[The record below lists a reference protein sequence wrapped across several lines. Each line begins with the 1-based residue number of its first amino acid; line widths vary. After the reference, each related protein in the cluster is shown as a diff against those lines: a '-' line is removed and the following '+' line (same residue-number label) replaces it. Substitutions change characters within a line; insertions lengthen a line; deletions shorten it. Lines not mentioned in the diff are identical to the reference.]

1 MKKIITI
8 SFFILFSMAVQA
20 QGLDISTQSQYA
32 AMRDSAKS
40 VAVEME
46 EIDTDIADFISETY
60 QIPGYALYD
69 KYWDTENLCSR
80 PLNIPFEG
88 NPLRIILVQSNNNP
102 FLFPCMGELKTVYGE
117 MKGIFHPGVDL
128 TLKSGAPVKTCFDGV
143 VRMAKIYG
151 DYGRVVV
158 VRHYNGLETV
168 YAHLSR
174 IMVKP
179 GQILRAG
186 DVLGVSG
193 KSGKSGEEILHFE
206 TRFMNE
212 SFNPDLFIDFDEM
225 DLKDNTLILNEG
237 DLEKKVVEKQE
248 KPKTI
253 PMTGNKQPVDEVDS
267 AVQYHIVKAGETM
280 YRISVQYKVP
290 LNRLLQMNNMTE
302 NNATI
307 SVGQK
312 IRVR

>member
-1 MKKIITI
+1 MKKIFTV
-8 SFFILFSMAVQA
+8 SILLLSLVLVRA
-20 QGLDISTQSQYA
+20 QGFDISEQSQYA
-32 AMRDSAKS
+32 AMRDSVNLS
-40 VAVEME
+40 ENEIVEVE
-46 EIDTDIADFISETY
+46 DANFISETY

-69 KYWDTENLCSR
+69 KYWDTENICSR
-80 PLNIPFEG
+80 KLTIPFEG

>member
-1 MKKIITI
+1 MKKIFTV
-8 SFFILFSMAVQA
+8 SILLLSLVLVRA
-20 QGLDISTQSQYA
+20 QGFDISEQSQYA
-32 AMRDSAKS
+32 AMRDSVNLS
-40 VAVEME
+40 ENEIVEVE
-46 EIDTDIADFISETY
+46 DANFISETY

-69 KYWDTENLCSR
+69 KYWDTENICSR
-80 PLNIPFEG
+80 KLTIPFEG

-102 FLFPCMGELKTVYGE
+102 FLFPCMGELKTAYGE

>member
-1 MKKIITI
+1 MKKIFTV
-8 SFFILFSMAVQA
+8 SILLLSIVLVRA
-20 QGLDISTQSQYA
+20 QGLDISVQSQYA
-32 AMRDSAKS
+32 ALRDSANVS
-40 VAVEME
+40 ENEIVEVE
-46 EIDTDIADFISETY
+46 DADFISETY

-69 KYWDTENLCSR
+69 KYWDTENICSR
-80 PLNIPFEG
+80 KLNIPFEG

-102 FLFPCMGELKTVYGE
+102 FLFPCMGDLKTAYGE

-168 YAHLSR
+168 YAHLDR
-174 IMVKP
+174 LMVKP
-179 GQILRAG
+179 GQVLRAG
-186 DVLGVSG
+186 DVIGVSG
-193 KSGKSGEEILHFE
+193 KSKKSGEEILHFE

-212 SFNPDLFIDFDEM
+212 SFDPALFVDFDEM
-225 DLKDNTLILNEG
+225 DLKDNTLMLTES
-237 DLEKKVVEKQE
+237 DLEKQVVEKVE
-248 KPKTI
+248 KTVSVPQ
-253 PMTGNKQPVDEVDS
+253 NDQRQNVNESNS
-267 AVQYHIVKAGETM
+267 ADAAYHIVKAGETM
-280 YRISVQYKVP
+280 YRISVQYNVP

>member
-8 SFFILFSMAVQA
+8 SFFILLSMAVQA

-46 EIDTDIADFISETY
+46 EIDTDNADFISETY

-117 MKGIFHPGVDL
+117 MKGYCQPGVEL

>member
-8 SFFILFSMAVQA
+8 SFFILLSMAVQA

-40 VAVEME
+40 VAGEME
-46 EIDTDIADFISETY
+46 EIDTENADFISETY

-102 FLFPCMGELKTVYGE
+102 FLFPCMGELKTSYGE
-117 MKGIFHPGVDL
+117 MKGSFHPGVDL
-128 TLKSGAPVKTCFDGV
+128 MLKAGAPVKTCFDGV

-186 DVLGVSG
+186 DVVGVSG
-193 KSGKSGEEILHFE
+193 KSRKSGEEILHFE

-280 YRISVQYKVP
+280 YRISVQYNVP

>member
-1 MKKIITI
+1 MKKIFTI
-8 SFFILFSMAVQA
+8 SLLILLSIVVQA
-20 QGLDISTQSQYA
+20 QGLDISIQSQYA
-32 AMRDSAKS
+32 AMRDSMKS
-40 VAVEME
+40 IASEME
-46 EIDTDIADFISETY
+46 EIDAVDANFISETY
-60 QIPGYALYD
+60 QIPGYALYN
-69 KYWDTENLCSR
+69 KYWDTENICSR

-102 FLFPCMGELKTVYGE
+102 FLFPCMGELKTMYGE
-117 MKGIFHPGVDL
+117 MKGFFHPGVDL
-128 TLKSGAPVKTCFDGV
+128 ILKAGAPVKTCFDGV
-143 VRMAKIYG
+143 VRMAKIFG

-179 GQILRAG
+179 GQILQAG
-186 DVLGVSG
+186 DVVGVSG
-193 KSGKSGEEILHFE
+193 KSIKTGEEILHFE

-237 DLEKKVVEKQE
+237 DLEKKVEEKQE

-253 PMTGNKQPVDEVDS
+253 PMTGNKQSVDEVDS
-267 AVQYHIVKAGETM
+267 SVQYHIVKAGETM
-280 YRISVQYKVP
+280 YRISVQYNIP
-290 LNRLLQMNNMTE
+290 LNQLLKLNNMDE
-302 NNATI
+302 NHATI

-312 IRVR
+312 IRIR

>member
-8 SFFILFSMAVQA
+8 SFFILLSMAVQA

>member
-1 MKKIITI
+1 MKKIFTV
-8 SFFILFSMAVQA
+8 SILLLSLVLVRA
-20 QGLDISTQSQYA
+20 QGFDISEQSQYA
-32 AMRDSAKS
+32 AMRDSVNLS
-40 VAVEME
+40 ENEIVEVE
-46 EIDTDIADFISETY
+46 DANFISETY

-193 KSGKSGEEILHFE
+193 KSKKSGEEILHFE

-212 SFNPDLFIDFDEM
+212 SFDPDLFIDFDEM

-280 YRISVQYKVP
+280 YRISVQYNIP

>member
-1 MKKIITI
+1 MKKIFTV
-8 SFFILFSMAVQA
+8 SILLLSLVLVRA
-20 QGLDISTQSQYA
+20 QGFDISEQSQYA
-32 AMRDSAKS
+32 AMRDSVNLS
-40 VAVEME
+40 ENEIVEVE
-46 EIDTDIADFISETY
+46 DANFISETY

-253 PMTGNKQPVDEVDS
+253 SMTGNKQPVDEVDS